1 MDLSSKNKRLT
12 VLAGLIGIFFLISA
26 YSDQPAVRT
35 ARTMLIH
42 WASLVAAVLL
52 FIAIIDFVIARIRG
66 IKDHTGSFIYNL
78 ISLLIFL
85 IVFFYGFSNQAGASS
100 VQSTVFMIQSSVESV
115 MTGLICL
122 VMIYGIYRVAR
133 SQRSLLKSYFLFSTI
148 FFLVL
153 YSGFFSF
160 LKLPAFL
167 SKIIDFIRI
176 LPVGGLYG
184 LLIGIAIGALVTGI
198 RVLFFG
204 DHPYQGHKS

>member
-12 VLAGLIGIFFLISA
+12 VLAGLIGIFFLTSA
-26 YSDQPAVRT
+26 YSNQPTVRSI
-35 ARTMLIH
+35 RTLLIH

-52 FIAIIDFVIARIRG
+52 FIAIINFVSARIRG
-66 IKDHTGSFIYNL
+66 IKDHTGSFIFNL
-78 ISLLIFL
+78 ISLIIFL
-85 IVFFYGFSNQAGASS
+85 IVFFYGFSDQTDASS

-133 SQRSLLKSYFLFSTI
+133 SQRSLLKDSFLFSAI
-148 FFLVL
+148 FFLIL

-160 LKLPAFL
+160 LNLPTFL
-167 SKIIDFIRI
+167 SNIIDFIRI
-176 LPVGGLYG
+176 LPTGGLYG